1 MTGETD
7 LRTLLNELNP
17 ELNPGEYVFC
27 TVNTLNDAAGLKP
40 LFVFQE
46 REGVTVV
53 LSKTQA
59 DENILFYSMTCAWIT
74 LNVYSSLE
82 AVGLTAAVANALT
95 KAGISCNVVAAYHHD
110 HLFVPFKDSERAME
124 VLLSLSRG

>member
-7 LRTLLNELNP
+7 VRTLLNELNP

-40 LFVFQE
+40 LLVFQE

-59 DENILFYSMTCAWIT
+59 DENILFYSMTFAWIT